1 MANHKSAEK
10 RHRQSLKRRERNI
23 SQRSAVKTAV
33 KKAIAANVA
42 GSDANSKVKALK
54 EATSLIDKAA
64 VHGVIHKNA
73 ARRKISRLHRKAS
86 AGVAASNT

>member
-33 KKAIAANVA
+33 KKAIGAVA
-42 GSDANSKVKALK
+42 GTDTSARVSALK

-64 VHGVIHKNA
+64 THGVLHKNA
-73 ARRKISRLHRKAS
+73 ARRKISRLHKRAN
-86 AGVAASNT
+86 VAASARAA